1 MSRPVL
7 AMLVKFKSSLS
18 IEEITNVIRDRIDE
32 FRALEGLEQKYYL
45 RDESTGEV
53 GGLYIWRSE
62 DDFTAYR
69 NSALRATIAQ
79 AYQTQ
84 GEPSVELFSIVETL
98 R

>member
-7 AMLVKFKSSLS
+7 AMLVKFKSALS
-18 IEEITNVIRDRIDE
+18 IEEITEVIHNRINE

-45 RDESTGEV
+45 RDQATGEV

-62 DDFTAYR
+62 EDFTSYR

-84 GEPSVELFSIVETL
+84 GEPSIELFDIVETL